1 MNFVPLNREDEET
14 ITDVLLKIDT
24 LIQYGENLEVKD
36 RFPEE
41 LDPENDEDSSA
52 NFFQI

>member
-14 ITDVLLKIDT
+14 ITDVLLKVDSA
-24 LIQYGENLEVKD
+24 IQYGENLEVKD

-41 LDPENDEDSSA
+41 MDPDDSNAND
-52 NFFQI
+52 FFQV